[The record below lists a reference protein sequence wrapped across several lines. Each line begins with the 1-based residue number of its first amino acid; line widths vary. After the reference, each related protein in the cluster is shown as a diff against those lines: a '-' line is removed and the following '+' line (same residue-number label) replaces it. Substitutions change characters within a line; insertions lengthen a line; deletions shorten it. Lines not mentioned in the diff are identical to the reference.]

1 MVARLQLYDHLAD
14 LFCYPEGEYV
24 PRLDR
29 CLDAMEDSYP
39 VAADALRPLPDHVR
53 GMSIEEIQELYTR
66 TFDIN
71 PVCSLE
77 VGWHIYGEDYARG
90 SLLVKMRQMLREHN
104 LPESTELPD
113 HLTHVLALLGRLAGD
128 EADELAGRY
137 VLPALAKMIDGMSDK
152 KNPYM
157 AIVQA
162 VEKVVQTDHDVQAMA
177 PRQPRAD
184 PPGLTTPLPVYGR
197 PARNRT

>member
-1 MVARLQLYDHLAD
+1 MAARLQMYDQLAE

-29 CLDAMEDSYP
+29 CLDTMADGYP
-39 VAADALRPLPDHVR
+39 VAADTLRPLLDHVR
-53 GMSIEEIQELYTR
+53 DLSIEAIQELYTR

-104 LPESTELPD
+104 LPESRELPD

-137 VLPALAKMIDGMSDK
+137 VLPSLAKMIDGMADK
-152 KNPYM
+152 KNPYI

-162 VEKVVQTDHDVQAMA
+162 VENVVQADHDVQAVV
-177 PRQPRAD
+177 PRARKAD

-197 PARNRT
+197 PDRSRT